1 MSKVNRKVEGE
12 MHPYSKV
19 NRKER
24 RDASM
29 SKVNRKE
36 GGMHPCQW

>member
-1 MSKVNRKVEGE
+1 MSKVNKKEG
-12 MHPYSKV
+12 
-19 NRKER
+19 R

-36 GGMHPCQW
+36 GGGMHPCQR